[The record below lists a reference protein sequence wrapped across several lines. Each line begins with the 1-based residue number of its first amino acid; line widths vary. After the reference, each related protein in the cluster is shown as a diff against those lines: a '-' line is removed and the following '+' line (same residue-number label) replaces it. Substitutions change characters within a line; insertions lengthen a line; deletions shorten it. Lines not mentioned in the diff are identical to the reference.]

1 VDSFIDPYV
10 ATAISG
16 VTAVVLTVVF
26 YKMAVGN
33 ARELL
38 QKAEV

>member
-1 VDSFIDPYV
+1 MDPYV

-16 VTAVVLTVVF
+16 AMATVFTVIF

-33 ARELL
+33 AKELL
-38 QKAEV
+38 SKAEL